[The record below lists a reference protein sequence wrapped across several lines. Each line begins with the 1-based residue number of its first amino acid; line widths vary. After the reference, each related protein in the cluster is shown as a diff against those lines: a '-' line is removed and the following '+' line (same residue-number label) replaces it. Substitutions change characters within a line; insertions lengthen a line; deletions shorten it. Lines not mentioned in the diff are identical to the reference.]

1 MREALRHSIPFHP
14 AGRARLV
21 KQGQFCLAG
30 VGGLELANVILV
42 KYLGE
47 SSFGLRIL
55 WE

>member
-1 MREALRHSIPFHP
+1 LHPFSP
-14 AGRARLV
+14 SRARPARQAV
-21 KQGQFCLAG
+21 SFCLAG
-30 VGGLELANVILV
+30 VRGLELANVILV